1 MWYNEYVEFFVQLL
15 MTDSMLACDLSGKE
29 RWMLEA
35 FTAIDDAVFVVDRA
49 GLIVFVNPKATE
61 LSGWSEKEAVGTS
74 VGDVVKFSIDDG
86 VQTVLSS
93 SSYTPRESPQEFTGR
108 ISLVRK
114 DGSTNPVKGRSF
126 PYFDKNGERLG
137 TLILLEDATAE
148 HRLIQAKDHFLS
160 IVAHQL
166 RTPLGSSRWCMDL
179 LLSGDLGEL
188 PRSAHEAVVNLHA
201 SNQQMIELVNDLLDM
216 AKFNRTGGIE
226 EPSLVD
232 ASEVTENI
240 FRFLELDAR
249 RRRVV
254 LVKKVDPKV
263 SKISV
268 PRRRFYEVVRNLVS
282 NAVKYSKPGGKVIVS
297 IDFLEK
303 RFHLSVR
310 DEGIGIPVDEQQNIF
325 SKFFRASNAVH
336 SHTEGSGLGL
346 AVVKLFVE
354 AWGGRVW
361 FESVE
366 GKGTTFH
373 VDLPPGDSPES
384 GGDVTSSVNGITS

>member
-1 MWYNEYVEFFVQLL
+1 MG
-15 MTDSMLACDLSGKE
+15 SILACDLSGKE
-29 RWMLEA
+29 RWMLEV
-35 FTAIDDAVFVVDRA
+35 FTVIDDALFVVDRA
-49 GLIVFVNPKATE
+49 GLIIFINPKAVA
-61 LSGWSEKEAVGTS
+61 LSGWSKEEAIGMPV
-74 VGDVVKFSIDDG
+74 DEVVKFSIDDS

-93 SSYTPRESPQEFTGR
+93 SSYTPHESPQEFTGK

-114 DGSTNPVKGRSF
+114 DGSTNPVKSRAF
-126 PYFDKNGERLG
+126 PYFEKSGECLG

-160 IVAHQL
+160 IVAHQM

-179 LLSGDLGEL
+179 LLSGDFGEL
-188 PRSAHEAVVNLHA
+188 PRSAHEAIVNLHA

-216 AKFNRTGGIE
+216 AKFNRTGGVE
-226 EPSLVD
+226 EPSSVD
-232 ASEVTENI
+232 ALEVIENI
-240 FRFLELDAR
+240 FRFLELDAK

-254 LVKKVDPKV
+254 LVKKTDLNIPR
-263 SKISV
+263 ISV

-282 NAVKYSKPGGKVIVS
+282 NAVKYSKPGGRVTVS
-297 IDFLEK
+297 TDFLEN
-303 RFHLSVR
+303 RFHLSVE
-310 DEGIGIPVDEQQNIF
+310 DEGIGIPADEQQNIF

-366 GKGTTFH
+366 EKGTTFH
-373 VDLPPGDSPES
+373 INLPFVETRESAYESDSISP
-384 GGDVTSSVNGITS
+384 IIH